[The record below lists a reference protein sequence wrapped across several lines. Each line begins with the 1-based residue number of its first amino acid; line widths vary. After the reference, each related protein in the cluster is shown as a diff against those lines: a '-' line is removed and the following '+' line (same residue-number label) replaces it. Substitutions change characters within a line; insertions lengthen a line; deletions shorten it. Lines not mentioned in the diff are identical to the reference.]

1 MLTLP
6 AIVFGALAAA
16 VVAPWTL
23 GRLNPRLLVLVPLAA
38 LGALIYITGEV
49 TSADLITHQISWVGS
64 LGVNL
69 SFRIDAFSLL
79 FCWLITGIGAL
90 VVFYSASYF
99 SDNPRVK
106 YFTFLIL
113 SFMAAMIGAVLSDDV
128 IIFFI
133 FWELTSV
140 ISFLLI
146 GFDSTKPEARRAA
159 TQSLMITAGGGL
171 ALLAGLL
178 LLAQAAGSTQFTV
191 IVGEGARIAELP
203 IYPFA
208 LILILAGAFT
218 KSAQLPFQFWLAN
231 AMAAP
236 TPASAYLHSATMVKL
251 GIFLLIVL
259 DPAFGSTAIWQTL
272 LIGFGAGT
280 MMVAAGQALRVE
292 GFKSVLAQT
301 TVAALGTLTLLVGL
315 DTPVAAVATV
325 GFFLSHALYK
335 AALFFVAGNAMHA
348 TGISSL
354 REMGG
359 LYRALPLTAAA
370 AVVASLS
377 MAGLPPF
384 IGFIAKELLFE
395 AKLAGGLTALVA
407 IALIVNSVLVALA
420 AVVSLRPFYKGPQK
434 PAQLRHR
441 ERISLVTPPL
451 ILAGMGALLGIIP
464 GLASSVILVDAA
476 SAVAGQPVDTKFKLW
491 HGLTPMLGLSVVAV
505 ASGALLAWKWR
516 PSHAALS
523 RVETPL
529 LFQTERL
536 SDGLGSLTLALARWV
551 TGMLQHGSLRRYT
564 LVPVAVMLAVLC
576 FAIARNGIAVPEL
589 TFNRPYIIGL
599 TIIIILGSGLAALTK
614 SFLAVLI
621 GVGLVG
627 YALGVF
633 FLKNGA
639 PDLAFTQF
647 AVETVFVVIASAIIL
662 RLPLTVGDARTK
674 SEKVIDGTLSIAVG
688 GAATVMMLAVL
699 ASPLDERVSD
709 YYRLV
714 SLAEAYGRNVVNV
727 IIVDFRA
734 LDTLGEIGVVALA
747 ALGAFGLMRGLKIRS
762 RKTMS

>member
-191 IVGEGARIAELP
+191 IVGEGARIAERP

-208 LILILAGAFT
+208 LILILAGACT

-236 TPASAYLHSATMVKL
+236 T
-251 GIFLLIVL
+251 
-259 DPAFGSTAIWQTL
+259 
-272 LIGFGAGT
+272 
-280 MMVAAGQALRVE
+280 
-292 GFKSVLAQT
+292 
-301 TVAALGTLTLLVGL
+301 
-315 DTPVAAVATV
+315 
-325 GFFLSHALYK
+325 
-335 AALFFVAGNAMHA
+335 
-348 TGISSL
+348 
-354 REMGG
+354 
-359 LYRALPLTAAA
+359 LP
-370 AVVASLS
+370 
-377 MAGLPPF
+377 
-384 IGFIAKELLFE
+384 IK
-395 AKLAGGLTALVA
+395 
-407 IALIVNSVLVALA
+407 
-420 AVVSLRPFYKGPQK
+420 
-434 PAQLRHR
+434 
-441 ERISLVTPPL
+441 
-451 ILAGMGALLGIIP
+451 
-464 GLASSVILVDAA
+464 
-476 SAVAGQPVDTKFKLW
+476 SAVASSSIESHSAP
-491 HGLTPMLGLSVVAV
+491 PMTDQGPTMKPAVWPSPNIVIATVAP
-505 ASGALLAWKWR
+505 A
-516 PSHAALS
+516 P
-523 RVETPL
+523 T
-529 LFQTERL
+529 T
-536 SDGLGSLTLALARWV
+536 TN
-551 TGMLQHGSLRRYT
+551 
-564 LVPVAVMLAVLC
+564 AVLSAMASIMGC
-576 FAIARNGIAVPEL
+576 AARH
-589 TFNRPYIIGL
+589 F
-599 TIIIILGSGLAALTK
+599 
-614 SFLAVLI
+614 
-621 GVGLVG
+621 
-627 YALGVF
+627 
-633 FLKNGA
+633 
-639 PDLAFTQF
+639 
-647 AVETVFVVIASAIIL
+647 
-662 RLPLTVGDARTK
+662 
-674 SEKVIDGTLSIAVG
+674 
-688 GAATVMMLAVL
+688 
-699 ASPLDERVSD
+699 ERV
-709 YYRLV
+709 R
-714 SLAEAYGRNVVNV
+714 
-727 IIVDFRA
+727 IIESA
-734 LDTLGEIGVVALA
+734 
-747 ALGAFGLMRGLKIRS
+747 
-762 RKTMS
+762 